1 MVVLWLPA
9 CVVDRIRANTDDN
22 DKICI
27 WDPALNKQFVVVI
40 ATIGHHGS
48 FCLILFCYV
57 KVFYV
62 LRKRTNFARKI
73 RPKNLTTVYNLSVV
87 EPSKIESKIT
97 YVPERKDGDITSPEK
112 GGNTLKPEIG
122 QKYSDNGNI
131 NLIATPSTS
140 STLPADTEIGKV
152 ITKRDR
158 RAFVTLT
165 YIIVGYVICW
175 FPFHIV
181 FDMSAVSPGAVSDR
195 VFQVTFWM
203 TYLNSTINPFLY
215 NFSNPE
221 FRNAFKKILF
231 KIR

>member
-9 CVVDRIRANTDDN
+9 CIVDRVRANTDDN

-27 WDPALNKQFVVVI
+27 WDPALNKKFVVVI
-40 ATIGHHGS
+40 AIVGHHGS

-57 KVFYV
+57 KVFYI
-62 LRKRTNFARKI
+62 LRKRTHFARKI

-122 QKYSDNGNI
+122 QTYSDNGNI
-131 NLIATPSTS
+131 NLTATPSTS
-140 STLPADTEIGKV
+140 STLPANTEIGKV
-152 ITKRDR
+152 ITKRDS

-175 FPFHIV
+175 VPFHIV
-181 FDMSAVSPGAVSDR
+181 FDISAVSPDAVSDR

-221 FRNAFKKILF
+221 FRNAFKKILL
-231 KIR
+231 RLH